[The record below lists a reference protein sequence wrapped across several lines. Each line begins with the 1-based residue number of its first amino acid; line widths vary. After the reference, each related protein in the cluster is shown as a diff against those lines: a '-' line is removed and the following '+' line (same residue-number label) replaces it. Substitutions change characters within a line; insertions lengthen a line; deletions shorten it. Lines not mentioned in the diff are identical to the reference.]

1 MYKISELIRGEL
13 CFFPE
18 LGYGF
23 YPVPPERPYDENYF
37 EKYRKLAE
45 TPMGREITKSR
56 IDLVKRHYAGDV
68 CDVGIGCGQ
77 FVESMDCYGYD
88 VNSAGIEWLK
98 KRNKYRD
105 IYRAPVGALSFWD
118 VLEHIDEPEKAVAM
132 AKDWVFVSIP
142 FFTSAEHITKSHHFR
157 KDEHIHYWTHD
168 GFIRWFRLNGFECE
182 EFNDIESELGR
193 EGIRTYAFRRVNNAD
208 PVTTSQY

>member
-1 MYKISELIRGEL
+1 MYKISELIKGEL

-23 YPVPPERPYDENYF
+23 YPVPPHRPYDENYF
-37 EKYRKLAE
+37 EKYQRLADTE
-45 TPMGREITKSR
+45 MGREITQSR
-56 IDLVKRHYAGDV
+56 MDLVNRHYSGEL

-77 FVESMDCYGYD
+77 FVESMGCYGYD
-88 VNSAGIEWLK
+88 VNSSGIEWLK

-132 AKDWVFVSIP
+132 AKEWVFVSIP
-142 FFTSAEHITKSHHFR
+142 FFESAEHITSSRHFR
-157 KDEHIHYWTHD
+157 KDEHIHYWTHN
-168 GFIRWFRLNGFECE
+168 GFIRWFSLNGFECE
-182 EFNDIESELGR
+182 EFNDSESELGR
-193 EGIRTYAFRRVNNAD
+193 EGIRTYAFRRVRDANQIANA
-208 PVTTSQY
+208 